1 MTNVAETPSGNT
13 QVILIAC
20 ESLISPF
27 YHAIYYVLAQSLENV
42 LADTKWGVVK
52 FQTITLKKLLFD
64 GIISNSLHNHSDT
77 QV

>member
-20 ESLISPF
+20 QSLISPF
-27 YHAIYYVLAQSLENV
+27 YHLLCFS
-42 LADTKWGVVK
+42 TKYG
-52 FQTITLKKLLFD
+52 FQAITLKPLFD